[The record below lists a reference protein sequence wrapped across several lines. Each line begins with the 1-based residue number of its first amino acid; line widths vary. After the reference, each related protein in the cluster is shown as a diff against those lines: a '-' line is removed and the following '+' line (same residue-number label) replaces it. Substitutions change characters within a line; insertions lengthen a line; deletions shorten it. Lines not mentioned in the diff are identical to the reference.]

1 VVPYIDC
8 LHLDVRDGRPDSSLD
23 FVSKHIAE
31 PAGVLM
37 MTVRPGFGGQAF
49 LEHVVPTSGARDRDG
64 FGESAMD
71 VEVDGGI
78 KLSNVDGV
86 VSCGGEIIVAGS
98 AVFDVVDAPAAAG
111 GLRRRLDESEGED
124 GRSA

>member
-1 VVPYIDC
+1 
-8 LHLDVRDGRPDSSLD
+8 
-23 FVSKHIAE
+23 
-31 PAGVLM
+31 
-37 MTVRPGFGGQAF
+37 
-49 LEHVVPTSGARDRDG
+49 
-64 FGESAMD
+64 MD

-86 VSCGGEIIVAGS
+86 VSSGGEIIVAGS

-111 GLRRRLDESEGED
+111 GLRRRLDELEGED